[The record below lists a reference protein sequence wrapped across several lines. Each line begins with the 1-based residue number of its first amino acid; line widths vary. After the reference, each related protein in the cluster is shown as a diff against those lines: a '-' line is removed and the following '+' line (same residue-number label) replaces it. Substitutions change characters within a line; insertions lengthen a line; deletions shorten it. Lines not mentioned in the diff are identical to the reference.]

1 MIVSDRRRLANRRN
15 AQRSTGPKTTKGKQ
29 TSRNNAL
36 RHGLARRVA
45 SDPAFSER
53 LEELTVMLAEGS
65 NDAWRRELARD
76 IAECILEIDRIRA
89 VRFQILFSLGEF
101 ESADF
106 HKHEESVG
114 QLQKI
119 DRYEQRV
126 RARHRKAVRALFDA
140 SAPAI

>member
-1 MIVSDRRRLANRRN
+1 MIVSKRRLLANRRN
-15 AQRSTGPKTTKGKQ
+15 AQRSTGPKTTVGKQ
-29 TSRNNAL
+29 ISRNNAL

-45 SDPAFSER
+45 SDPASCER
-53 LEELTVMLAEGS
+53 LEELTAMLAEGS
-65 NDAWRRELARD
+65 NDAWRRELAQNLS
-76 IAECILEIDRIRA
+76 ECILEIDRIRA
-89 VRFQILFSLGEF
+89 VRSQILFSLGEF

-106 HKHEESVG
+106 HKHEEAVA

-140 SAPAI
+140 SAPVI